1 MMTFA
6 EAAQITEGEW
16 LTARPEGCVVTNL
29 LIDSRKSSYPVD
41 ETIFFA
47 IPGPRHDGHQF
58 VQSMYDRGV
67 RMFIVSREITLAG
80 NDAYV
85 LKVDDTV
92 LALQKIATAR
102 RRQFNLPV
110 IAITGS
116 NGKTIVKEWLGILL
130 SHFRKVVKN
139 PGSFNSQV
147 GVPLSVWQINGQ
159 QETGIFE
166 AGISMPGE
174 MDRLREIIRPH
185 KGIFTNIGSAHDEG
199 FASREEKIAEKM
211 KLFLECSCLIY
222 RRDHEEIHQHV
233 QIPSFTWG
241 HHRDSDIR
249 IEKEEVTDAGLELE
263 LCYEGYPARISLPF
277 ADRASVENAMHTVAF
292 MVQEG
297 FTWAEISE
305 GIQHLRPMHMRLEMK
320 RGVNNSYLIDDT
332 YNNDL
337 GGIRIALDFLSTQP
351 GATKKTMIIS
361 DILQTGLPEEQWM
374 KKVREMASSAG
385 IDRLITIGPKWY
397 AHHESGESSYPDAQ
411 TFIDEMDEF
420 SFSHELILVKG
431 ARQFALENIVRRLEE
446 KIHGTVLEVNLNA
459 LTENLNFY
467 RSRLGKQVKV
477 MVMVKAFAYGSGS
490 VEVANLLEY
499 HRVDYLGVAYVD
511 EGVYLRNNG
520 IQLPIMVMNP
530 SSDGFETMIK
540 YNLEPEIYNERL
552 MLDLIHIIK
561 KRPIKVHLKMDT
573 GMHRLGFE
581 KDELGNLVKHLSAHP
596 TIKVASIFSH
606 LAGADEPEH
615 EEFSRNQASLFED
628 MYGFVCEG
636 IGYKPIRHLLNSP
649 GIVRFPELQYDMVRL
664 GIGLY
669 GVEASDLVQD
679 KLVPI
684 SSLQTVISQIKHV
697 KKGET
702 VGYGRAGK
710 ANSDMKIATIAIG
723 YADGFSRSF
732 SNGKGKVYIRG
743 KFAPVM
749 GNVCMD
755 MTMVDITG
763 IDASEGDPVEIFG
776 EHISIREMANAAH
789 TIPYEILTN
798 VSQRVRRIF
807 YSE

>member
-6 EAAQITEGEW
+6 EIGQLINGKW
-16 LTARPEGCVVTNL
+16 LTDPPESSVVTNL
-29 LIDSRKSSYPVD
+29 LIDSRKSSFPLD
-41 ETIFFA
+41 ETIYFA
-47 IPGPRHDGHQF
+47 IPGPRHDGHHF
-58 VQSMYDRGV
+58 LQSMYERGV
-67 RMFIVSREITLAG
+67 RMFIVSREVESPGSGAHI
-80 NDAYV
+80 
-85 LKVDDTV
+85 LKVEDTV
-92 LALQKIATAR
+92 NALQKIASTHR
-102 RRQFNLPV
+102 NQYQLPV
-110 IAITGS
+110 IAVTGS

-147 GVPLSVWQINGQ
+147 GVPLSVWLINAQ
-159 QETGIFE
+159 HETGIFE

-174 MDRLREIIRPH
+174 MDRLREIIQPQ

-199 FASREEKIAEKM
+199 FASRDEKVAEKM
-211 KLFLECSCLIY
+211 KLFSQCNCLIY
-222 RRDHEEIHQHV
+222 RRDYEEIHRQV
-233 QIPSFTWG
+233 RIPSFTWG
-241 HHRDSDIR
+241 HHADSDIR
-249 IEKEEVTDAGLELE
+249 IEKEVITDAGLDLE
-263 LCYEGYPARISLPF
+263 LYYEGHPARISLPF
-277 ADRASVENAMHTVAF
+277 ADKASVENAMHVVAY

-337 GGIRIALDFLSTQP
+337 GGVRIALDFLSTQP
-351 GATKKTMIIS
+351 GAVKKTLIIS
-361 DILQTGLPEEQWM
+361 DILQTGLPEDEWM
-374 KKVREMASSAG
+374 KKVKEMAASAG
-385 IDRLITIGPKWY
+385 IDRLITIGPGWY
-397 AHHESGESSYPDAQ
+397 AHHQAGENSYPD
-411 TFIDEMDEF
+411 TRSFIEAMDEL

-459 LTENLNFY
+459 LTENLNYY
-467 RSRLGKQVKV
+467 RSRLGRNVKV

-490 VEVANLLEY
+490 VEIANLLEY

-511 EGVYLRNNG
+511 EGVHLRNNG

-552 MLDLIHIIK
+552 LLDLIHIVH
-561 KRPIKVHLKMDT
+561 KRPIKIHLKMDT

-581 KDELGNLVKHLSAHP
+581 QDELSGLLKHLSVHP
-596 TIKVASIFSH
+596 SIEIASIFSH

-615 EEFSRNQASLFED
+615 EEFSRNQARMFEG
-628 MYGFVCEG
+628 MYSIIREG
-636 IGYKPIRHLLNSP
+636 IGYQPIRHLLNSP
-649 GIVRFPELQYDMVRL
+649 GIMRFPEFQYDMVRL
-664 GIGLY
+664 GVGLY
-669 GVEASDLVQD
+669 GVEASDMAQD

-697 KKGET
+697 KKGDT
-702 VGYGRAGK
+702 IGYGRAGM
-710 ANSDMKIATIAIG
+710 AHSDMKIATIAIG

-732 SNGKGKVYIRG
+732 SNGRGRVYIRG
-743 KFAPVM
+743 KFAPVI

-763 IDASEGDPVEIFG
+763 INASEGDPVEIFG
-776 EHISIREMANAAH
+776 DHISIREMASAAH

-798 VSQRVRRIF
+798 VSQRVRRVF
-807 YSE
+807 FSE